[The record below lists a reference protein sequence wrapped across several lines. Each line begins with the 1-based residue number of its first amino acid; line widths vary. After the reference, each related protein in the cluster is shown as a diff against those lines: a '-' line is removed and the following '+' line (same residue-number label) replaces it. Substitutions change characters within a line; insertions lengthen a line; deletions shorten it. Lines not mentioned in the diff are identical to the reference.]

1 MPVTGCIIKCYRS
14 SFLYCFD
21 DCGGRTLSTM
31 WVLVIRN
38 TIACDTYSHSL
49 QTIQWPFLSYRWGH
63 CRPGHFCTIEML
75 HCRLKMIARNI
86 CVLICNN
93 LFLLADTWTQ
103 TVLWKL
109 SHWIYLLLRGS
120 GFSFI
125 LSPIRMFI
133 HSLMFTQEF
142 KLWVN
147 LGGSKDQRIWLDR
160 NMHKRIISCNTIN
173 SEYENFFFSWALGVY
188 PSGQNLS
195 CSYAIVKRNTYIII
209 ISVWTFSEHTL
220 IVPS

>member
-1 MPVTGCIIKCYRS
+1 
-14 SFLYCFD
+14 
-21 DCGGRTLSTM
+21 
-31 WVLVIRN
+31 
-38 TIACDTYSHSL
+38 
-49 QTIQWPFLSYRWGH
+49 
-63 CRPGHFCTIEML
+63 ML
-75 HCRLKMIARNI
+75 HCRLKMIALNI

-173 SEYENFFFSWALGVY
+173 SEYENLFFSWALGIYSSV
-188 PSGQNLS
+188 QNLS
-195 CSYAIVKRNTYIII
+195 CSYAIMKRNTYII

>member
-1 MPVTGCIIKCYRS
+1 MKFHLFTFIYRHRLYYKVLPI
-14 SFLYCFD
+14 FYCFD

-38 TIACDTYSHSL
+38 TIACDTYHFHSL
-49 QTIQWPFLSYRWGH
+49 QTIQWPFLSYRWEH
-63 CRPGHFCTIEML
+63 CRPGHFCIEML

-120 GFSFI
+120 GFPLFCCPSVC
-125 LSPIRMFI
+125 SFI
-133 HSLMFTQEF
+133 HSCSL
-142 KLWVN
+142 K
-147 LGGSKDQRIWLDR
+147 
-160 NMHKRIISCNTIN
+160 
-173 SEYENFFFSWALGVY
+173 
-188 PSGQNLS
+188 NLS
-195 CSYAIVKRNTYIII
+195 YGRVQGGKD
-209 ISVWTFSEHTL
+209 L
-220 IVPS
+220 IR

>member
-1 MPVTGCIIKCYRS
+1 MIYARHRLYYKVLPIFFPLLFWWLWRKNTFYHVSAGHQEHRS
-14 SFLYCFD
+14 LWYF
-21 DCGGRTLSTM
+21 
-31 WVLVIRN
+31 
-38 TIACDTYSHSL
+38 HSL

-63 CRPGHFCTIEML
+63 CRPGHFCTTEML
-75 HCRLKMIARNI
+75 HCRLKMIALNI

-147 LGGSKDQRIWLDR
+147 LGGSKD
-160 NMHKRIISCNTIN
+160 
-173 SEYENFFFSWALGVY
+173 
-188 PSGQNLS
+188 
-195 CSYAIVKRNTYIII
+195 
-209 ISVWTFSEHTL
+209 L
-220 IVPS
+220 IR